1 MPGQHHYTT
10 KIEATFYVANVLGY
24 LHSIF
29 KLCFNKCLILILQT
43 VANSQAL
50 ESIAAASPSTQ
61 ARLTICAGK
70 LHLQKPV
77 QSEVKINCS

>member
-24 LHSIF
+24 IHSIF
-29 KLCFNKCLILILQT
+29 KLCFKKCLILILQT

-50 ESIAAASPSTQ
+50 ESIATASPSTQ
-61 ARLTICAGK
+61 AHLTICAGK